1 MIEGC
6 REHLFRGLMY
16 YLNSILFARP
26 VRRFIIRFI
35 KRVLM
40 RRPYEFNSQS
50 LFVIYNRD
58 VGALIVD
65 VLDIMAMLGSTRER
79 KR

>member
-1 MIEGC
+1 
-6 REHLFRGLMY
+6 MY

>member
-1 MIEGC
+1 M
-6 REHLFRGLMY
+6 H
-16 YLNSILFARP
+16 YLNSILFVRP
-26 VRRFIIRFI
+26 VRRFIIHFI

-40 RRPYEFNSQS
+40 RRLYEFNPRS

-65 VLDIMAMLGSTRER
+65 VSRYYNYA
-79 KR
+79 